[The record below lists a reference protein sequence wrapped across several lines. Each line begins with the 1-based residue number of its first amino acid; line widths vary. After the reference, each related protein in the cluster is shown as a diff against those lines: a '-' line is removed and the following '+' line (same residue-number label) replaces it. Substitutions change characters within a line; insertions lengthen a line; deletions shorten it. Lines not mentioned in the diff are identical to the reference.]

1 MRPNQ
6 MPKNS
11 VASPLTAEEPS
22 TADTVTNANTMSE
35 K

>member
-1 MRPNQ
+1 

-11 VASPLTAEEPS
+11 AASPLTAEEPS
-22 TADTVTNANTMSE
+22 TADTVTKANTMRE